1 MAAITHTPIIIKK
14 AGRRKKAHF
23 NCTYNDVTME
33 VTLWADNEEELQTKI
48 KNFLSEEN
56 ERYNTNN

>member
-23 NCTYNDVTME
+23 NCTCNNVSME
-33 VTLWADNEEELQTKI
+33 VTLWAKDEKELETKI
-48 KNFLSEEN
+48 KNFLA
-56 ERYNTNN
+56 